1 MLTER
6 ELRMYHSRGKRVR
19 VICTDGVIVEGYCE
33 MFISPLD
40 NNSEV
45 AEISIS
51 RGTMNLVGITEP
63 EIDEIEYLD

>member
-1 MLTER
+1 
-6 ELRMYHSRGKRVR
+6 
-19 VICTDGVIVEGYCE
+19 